1 MLADF
6 WWNCPDLANWRPRG
20 LGVGPCNG
28 LELFPLLGAGNTDM
42 FVVGGES
49 LIDLVSQPLGADGV
63 IRMEAHAG
71 GSPYNCAI
79 ALARL
84 GNETGFLCPISKD
97 GFGDHL
103 LGPLDKAGVRPLL
116 PERVT
121 APTTLAVVTLNARQ
135 QAQYEFYRSADR
147 AFTEAGLIAA
157 LPAEPAL
164 FQFGGFCT
172 IEPEDAK
179 AWLAVADAAAARG
192 AMITLD
198 PNIRPSLVADFD
210 SYKQRLS
217 GFFDR
222 AHLIKLSD
230 EDLAALDAS
239 KTIEQHVTELLRR
252 PHCELVVVTLGEGGS
267 RAFTRKGEG
276 QADIYTPPVF
286 GDTVGAG
293 DSLMAGI
300 LTLLAEEGHLATGM
314 LSALDGEALS
324 GVLRF
329 GAVVAGLNCAEKGCH
344 PPTRAE
350 VDAVL
355 SR

>member
-1 MLADF
+1 
-6 WWNCPDLANWRPRG
+6 
-20 LGVGPCNG
+20 
-28 LELFPLLGAGNTDM
+28 M

-49 LIDLVSQPLGADGV
+49 LIDLVAQPLADDGV

-84 GNETGFLCPISKD
+84 GNSTGYLCPISQD
-97 GFGDHL
+97 NFGDHL
-103 LGPLDKAGVRPLL
+103 LGPLHRAGVTPLMA
-116 PERVT
+116 ERVT
-121 APTTLAVVTLNARQ
+121 APTSLAVVTLNARQ

-147 AFTEAGLIAA
+147 AFTQEGLIAA
-157 LPAEPAL
+157 LPAAPVV
-164 FQFGGFCT
+164 FQFGGFCP
-172 IEPEDAK
+172 IEPVDAK

-198 PNIRPSLVADFD
+198 PNVRPSLVADFE

-222 AHLIKLSD
+222 AHLVKLSD
-230 EDLAALDAS
+230 EDLAALDAQKS
-239 KTIEQHVTELLRR
+239 IEQHVTELLRR

-267 RAFTRKGEG
+267 RAFTKNGE
-276 QADIYTPPVF
+276 ASAEIYMPPVF

-300 LTLLAEEGHLATGM
+300 LTLLAEQGDLTPGM
-314 LSALDGEALS
+314 LGGLDSAALAK
-324 GVLRF
+324 VLRF

-344 PPTRAE
+344 PPTRDE

-355 SR
+355 AS